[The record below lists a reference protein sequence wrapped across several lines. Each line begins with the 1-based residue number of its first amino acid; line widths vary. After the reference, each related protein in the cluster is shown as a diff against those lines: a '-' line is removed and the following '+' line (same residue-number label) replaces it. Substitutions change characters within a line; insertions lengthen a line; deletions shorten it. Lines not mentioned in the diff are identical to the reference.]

1 LVTRQRAAFGLVL
14 LLLTPALAPAEEQR
28 NRHAG
33 DKKAVSCEHAAV
45 SDTITAIAAG
55 GEITLGL
62 GGAVRLMGIRL
73 PNDGAFRDQAVAW
86 LRARTD
92 GTLLVRGSEVRDRWD
107 RRSVRIE
114 NPDRHVDLA
123 LGLLEA
129 GLALADPGNADTSCA
144 EDFLAIE
151 AAARQRSLGVWAD
164 AGYKPIGTEQAD
176 RLKHRTGT
184 FAIVEG
190 RVRSVGERAQWT
202 YLNFGG
208 RWAEDFTVIIPKK
221 TWKRLTER
229 GSDAAAFRGRQVR
242 VRGVLEAWQGASLTV
257 EIPEMIELLPR

>member
-1 LVTRQRAAFGLVL
+1 MGDRWGQCNGRPSACASFADPG
-14 LLLTPALAPAEEQR
+14 ARSAQEQR
-28 NRHAG
+28 NRPAG

-45 SDTITAIAAG
+45 PDTITAIAAG

-62 GGAVRLMGIRL
+62 GGAVRLLGIRL
-73 PNDGAFRDQAVAW
+73 PNDGALRDQAVAW
-86 LRARTD
+86 LRASTD

-107 RRSVRIE
+107 RRSVQIRTRSITSILRLACWRRGLRSRI
-114 NPDRHVDLA
+114 R
-123 LGLLEA
+123 GI
-129 GLALADPGNADTSCA
+129 ADTSCA

-221 TWKRLTER
+221 TWKRIDR
-229 GSDAAAFRGRQVR
+229 AGFGRCGVQGTASQGPRRFGGLARR
-242 VRGVLEAWQGASLTV
+242 VPYR
-257 EIPEMIELLPR
+257 